1 MDACSFLNSIPHQ
14 GKKTQTVVCVIKILD
29 PQNFTP
35 IEEPQALVPVQSNLQ
50 EFKYAITM
58 T

>member
-35 IEEPQALVPVQSNLQ
+35 IEEPQALVPVQSNL
-50 EFKYAITM
+50 
-58 T
+58 